1 MLPEL
6 MGIDGLKQGGCGAAT
21 RATALSECARC

>member
-21 RATALSECARC
+21 RATALSERARC